1 MVSVRQ
7 HGLGNLVPTKK
18 ARVDVFSQ
26 LTESARMKTLTA
38 MRDAA
43 GSSAAKAGAVSPES
57 EDGLGR
63 DAFLELLM
71 EQIRNQDPLE
81 PMDNSE
87 MVAQLAQFSSLE
99 QINNLA
105 TGFQQLSEDMQVLT
119 GNVDQLNFITA
130 QGMLNRYVTGVDAD
144 GAVIEG
150 RVDSVYLAGSI
161 VVLNVNGEKL
171 PMTNVISVGE
181 GPPPSTDDSAA
192 KGK

>member
-1 MVSVRQ
+1 
-7 HGLGNLVPTKK
+7 
-18 ARVDVFSQ
+18 
-26 LTESARMKTLTA
+26 MKTLAA
-38 MRDAA
+38 MREAA
-43 GSSAAKAGAVSPES
+43 GSSAVKAGAVTEEG

-81 PMDNSE
+81 PMDNSD

-105 TGFQQLSEDMQVLT
+105 DGFQTLSNRMEALT

-130 QGMLNRYVTGVDAD
+130 QGLLNRYVTGVDAN
-144 GAVIEG
+144 GEVIEG
-150 RVDSVYLAGSI
+150 RVDSVYLSGSI
-161 VVLNVNGEKL
+161 VVLNINGEKL

-181 GPPPSTDDSAA
+181 APPPSTEGSDA
-192 KGK
+192 KGL